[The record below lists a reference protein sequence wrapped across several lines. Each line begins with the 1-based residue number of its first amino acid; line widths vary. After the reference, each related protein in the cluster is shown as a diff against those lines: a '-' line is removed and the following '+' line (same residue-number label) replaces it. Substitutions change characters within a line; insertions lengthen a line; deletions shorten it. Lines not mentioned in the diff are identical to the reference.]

1 MCFLIGVGQMLV
13 WWLIHHRFVLVPWI
27 VAKPPRC
34 KHTLTNQLHMISIS
48 NILRLFQF
56 QSSALKAFYGVKSR
70 PLLSSG
76 LKPLI
81 FICTSH
87 QNPGGHQRPWCQCL
101 QRSMVP
107 PWGALALATWPMIFW
122 FHEFLLISLQL
133 CCHSVLF
140 LAALYD
146 PEGSQSLSQ
155 TDSKF
160 ISLMPSLFLPPL
172 KLWTLYYILLL
183 CQYCWWPKQT
193 AKFRSSKAD
202 GFSKSVVCSI
212 ELGTCCSRWG
222 TNRNNIEITLNRH
235 SELVRPTLRLRF
247 VAASYGRHTCE
258 SIHQWYWWFVES
270 NSKIFPN
277 PQNVASMAVNDLD

>member
-1 MCFLIGVGQMLV
+1 MTADADEVPCSEVVHFKIPGLWASELHNMFLGIACISSIHSFRRKIKNVLPNCVGQMLV

-56 QSSALKAFYGVKSR
+56 QSSALKAFYGVNLALCCHLAWS
-70 PLLSSG
+70 LSYSSA
-76 LKPLI
+76 LHIK
-81 FICTSH
+81 TR
-87 QNPGGHQRPWCQCL
+87 GGHQRPWCQCL

-202 GFSKSVVCSI
+202 GFSKSVV
-212 ELGTCCSRWG
+212 LQHWAW
-222 TNRNNIEITLNRH
+222 NLLLQVRN
-235 SELVRPTLRLRF
+235 
-247 VAASYGRHTCE
+247 
-258 SIHQWYWWFVES
+258 
-270 NSKIFPN
+270 
-277 PQNVASMAVNDLD
+277 